1 MKNPSSLIDFKED
14 RNVADIDMNL
24 YINENLTDLSKN
36 LYEGIESNVFNVNN
50 IVLNNNECFYIKDYI
65 NNKIIYNKG
74 FYNVIGYLDDDID
87 LDFLLNNIH
96 PNDIEIVNRIS
107 KIAVLYCSENPYNIL
122 NNTLC
127 VSYRRQKKDGTYIK
141 VLSQSY
147 ITEINDEGVLVK
159 GLTKFADI
167 SFIDTSDAVNW
178 TFEAENLN
186 KEVFKNNIYKA
197 YNNFFTV
204 REIEIIVEIAKGY
217 TNNQISEKLYISKH
231 TVATHRKH
239 LFKKS
244 NTHSVEEL
252 ILFCNKIGVI

>member
-1 MKNPSSLIDFKED
+1 MKSPSSLIDFTED
-14 RNVADIDMNL
+14 MNVADIDMNL
-24 YINENLTDLSKN
+24 YINENSTDLSKI
-36 LYEGIESNVFNVNN
+36 LYEGIENDIFNVNN
-50 IVLNNNECFYIKDYI
+50 IVLNNNECFYIKDYL
-65 NNKIIYNKG
+65 NNKIIYCKG
-74 FYNVIGYLDDDID
+74 FYNVIGYSDDDID

-107 KIAVLYCSENPYNIL
+107 NTAVLYCSENPYNIL

-127 VSYRRQKKDGTYIK
+127 VSYRRKKKDSTYIK

-147 ITEINDEGVLVK
+147 ITEVNDDGVLVK
-159 GLTKFADI
+159 GLTKLADI

-178 TFEAENLN
+178 TFEAKNLN
-186 KEVFKNNIYKA
+186 KEAFKNNIYKA
-197 YNNFFTV
+197 YNNFFTI
-204 REIEIIVEIAKGY
+204 REREIIVEIAKGN
-217 TNNQISEKLYISKH
+217 TNKQISEKLYISKH

-244 NTHSVEEL
+244 NTHSVKEL